1 MSQCLWI
8 SALTSNTL
16 LSTAAAGGYTWWDA
30 SGATLHYGVV
40 CDVCHANPIAG
51 VRYKSVTRPSYDLC
65 ARCRLLPDAEAEGP
79 YVALGSPTAA
89 ELDGGAEPAG
99 HRQGAPDG
107 ASP

>member
-16 LSTAAAGGYTWWDA
+16 LSTAAAGAYAWRDA
-30 SGATLHYGVV
+30 SGATLHYAI
-40 CDVCHANPIAG
+40 CDVCRAYPIAG
-51 VRYKSVTRPSYDLC
+51 VRYKSVTRPNYDLC
-65 ARCRLLPDAEAEGP
+65 ARCRLLPDAGAEGP

>member
-8 SALTSNTL
+8 STLTSNAL
-16 LSTAAAGGYTWWDA
+16 LSTAAAGAYTWRDA
-30 SGATLHYGVV
+30 SGATLHHAG

-51 VRYKSVTRPSYDLC
+51 VRYKSVTRPNYDLC